1 MHILITAGPTRE
13 PLDPVRFISNRSTG
27 KMGFALA
34 KVAAEAGH
42 VVTLIAG
49 PVTLETPARVRRIDV
64 ETAGQM
70 LEAVQREMQA
80 CDVFIS
86 CAAVADWRP
95 AVCSVTKLKKSEM
108 PGVLQL
114 VRNLDILETVRPL
127 KGHRCF
133 VGFAA
138 ETGNPEQEGMRKL
151 RDKGLDWLVANDVTE
166 PGAGFAVDTN
176 RVILFSSDG
185 REERLPLLPKVE
197 VARRILACVQ
207 TSFTSAGMV

>member
-49 PVTLETPARVRRIDV
+49 PVTLETPDRVRRIDV